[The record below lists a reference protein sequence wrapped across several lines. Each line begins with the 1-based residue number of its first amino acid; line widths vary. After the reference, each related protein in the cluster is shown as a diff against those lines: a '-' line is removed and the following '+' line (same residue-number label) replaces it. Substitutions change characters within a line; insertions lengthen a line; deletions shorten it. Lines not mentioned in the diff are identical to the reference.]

1 MQNRHGKNTA
11 TLRVNQFHTDLAR
24 RIIEL
29 LREHDCPAGYQ
40 LKEHWL
46 AGELGLSRSPV
57 RAALRL
63 LDRFGVVR
71 TIPNQGCFLARSAA
85 ELDEGNWGLPPTGEE
100 QLYSALTRDRFANRL
115 DKQIN
120 VTELVRRYGASRSL
134 VERVLTR
141 LTDEGL
147 VEREAGRGW
156 RFLPTVD
163 NPRVYEES
171 YRFRITVEPM
181 AILDP
186 GFKPDRKRL
195 GELKRRH
202 EALIGELAHAIPSR
216 SLVEVDADFH
226 EAIGA
231 WSNNRFILQAIQQ
244 QTRLRRLMEFQFSMA
259 DPKRMAQSCREHLA
273 ILDALEAGDR
283 EKAAALMREH
293 IGVSRDVL
301 PEFVQDLRGTRKN
314 KATAD
319 DKAEEV
325 AK

>member
-1 MQNRHGKNTA
+1 MQDGHEEKTE
-11 TLRVNQFHTDLAR
+11 TIRVNQFHADLAR
-24 RIIEL
+24 GIIEL
-29 LREHDCPAGYQ
+29 LRERDCPAGYQ

-71 TIPNQGCFLARSAA
+71 TIPNQGCFLARPAA
-85 ELDEGNWGLPPTGEE
+85 ELDDANWSLPQTGEE
-100 QLYSALTRDRFANRL
+100 RLYSALTRDRFANRL
-115 DKQIN
+115 DRQIN
-120 VTELVRRYGASRSL
+120 VTALVRRYGASRSL
-134 VERVLTR
+134 VERVLAR
-141 LTDEGL
+141 LADEGL

-156 RFLPTVD
+156 RFLPAID

-171 YRFRITVEPM
+171 YRFRLTVEPM

-186 GFKPDRKRL
+186 AFKPDRKRL

-216 SLVEVDADFH
+216 GLVEVDVDFH
-226 EAIGA
+226 EAMGA
-231 WSNNRFILQAIQQ
+231 WSNNRFIQQAIQQ

-259 DPKRMAQSCREHLA
+259 DPERMAQSCREHLA
-273 ILDALEAGDR
+273 ILNALEAGDR
-283 EKAAALMREH
+283 NKAADLMRNH
-293 IGVSRDVL
+293 IEVSRDVL
-301 PEFVQDLRGTRKN
+301 PEFVQDLREKRKK

-319 DKAEEV
+319 DKAEEAV
-325 AK
+325 K